1 MQLTRNEIVEKLK
14 NVILMATGEDESS
27 LENWT
32 EQSNLTTDLGLN
44 SVGVLYVVIAIE
56 EFFSIQFD
64 DVGFSDFQT
73 VGDVINYIENKIKE
87 QD

>member
-1 MQLTRNEIVEKLK
+1 MTRNEIVEKLK
-14 NVILMATGEDESS
+14 NVILMATGEDESA
-27 LENWT
+27 LETWT

-64 DVGFSDFQT
+64 DVGFSDFKT
-73 VGDVINYIENKIKE
+73 VGDVIDYIENKIKE